1 MAPAPFTD
9 SAAKQAPVS
18 RAPRAREVRVVRVP
32 LYGTVRADDAV
43 RRRVDRWFQWP
54 MTVLSLIF
62 LALIGVEWLGADDG
76 TLARVVDV
84 GFAIIWTAFVTELL
98 VKLAI
103 ADSRWQYLKKNWLD
117 LVIVVVPL
125 LRPLRVASSVAKMTR
140 VVRLRG
146 AAVKTGRAVLPAVIG
161 LRATNAVMQRLGVQ
175 PRNRKAPE
183 QMTRLEL
190 EDEVIRL
197 RQDLDAL
204 IGPPSPGRGD
214 LDSSVPAVA
223 GEVVVIGTT
232 EPAAVDAALGDRA
245 P

>member
-1 MAPAPFTD
+1 M
-9 SAAKQAPVS
+9 
-18 RAPRAREVRVVRVP
+18 VRVP
-32 LYGTVRADDAV
+32 VYGTVRADDAM

-54 MTVLSLIF
+54 MMVLSLIF
-62 LALIGVEWLGADDG
+62 LGLIGVEWLGADDG
-76 TLARVVDV
+76 TVAIAVDV
-84 GFAIIWTAFVTELL
+84 AFAIVWTAFVIELL
-98 VKLAI
+98 VKLII
-103 ADSRWQYLKKNWLD
+103 AESRWQYLKKNWLD
-117 LVIVVVPL
+117 LVIVAVPL

-161 LRATNAVMQRLGVQ
+161 LRATHAVMRRLGVN
-175 PRNRKAPE
+175 PRDRKAPE

-190 EDEVIRL
+190 ENEVIRL

-214 LDSSVPAVA
+214 VDSSVPGPAA
-223 GEVVVIGTT
+223 EVVVLGTT
-232 EPAAVDAALGDRA
+232 EPAITGADAGLGERA